1 MNTENST
8 QTNASHLVEID
19 YLLSSVAIRE
29 RAGQIL
35 HLARTDSLEHFSL
48 DEQKLP
54 ILVQAL
60 IDEIH
65 QNYPDHAI
73 PYHSRWR
80 HFDVGGVNRLDS
92 LDTSLKAL
100 SSLERCM
107 AKIELT
113 IISVLLDAGAGEVW
127 QYSDPLTK
135 RKYSRSEGL
144 AIASLH
150 GFGSMVF
157 GPKPFQVSSDA
168 LKKINIQNLSELF
181 QVTPSNPL
189 QGLAGRASLMNALGE
204 LVQEL
209 PVLHDANSLR
219 LGNFM
224 GLILERT
231 VENTIEANVLL
242 SIVLKT
248 FGNIWPGRLTIDGTS
263 LGDVWKHPLVK
274 GMGCTNNLVPFHK
287 LSQWLTYSLLEPL
300 EEFGIT
306 VKNIDELTGLAEY
319 RNGGL
324 FIDSHIIALRDP
336 SKAQLSHTPDSE
348 LIVEWRALT
357 ISLLDILADNVR
369 KALNTSPVQLPLA
382 KVLQGGTWSLGRKY
396 AKSLR
401 EDGGPP
407 IRIRSDGT
415 VF

>member
-80 HFDVGGVNRLDS
+80 HFDVGGANRLDS

>member
-204 LVQEL
+204 LVQGL
-209 PVLHDANSLR
+209 PILHDANSLR

>member
-1 MNTENST
+1 MDTENST
-8 QTNASHLVEID
+8 QTNASHLAEID
-19 YLLSSVAIRE
+19 YLLSSAAIRE
-29 RAGQIL
+29 RTGQLL
-35 HLARTDSLEHFSL
+35 HLARTDSLEHFTL

-65 QNYPDHAI
+65 QNYPDHTI

-80 HFDVGGVNRLDS
+80 HFDVGGANRLDS
-92 LDTSLKAL
+92 LDASLKDL

-107 AKIELT
+107 AKMELT

-144 AIASLH
+144 AVASLY

-168 LKKINIQNLSELF
+168 LKIINIEQLSELF

-189 QGLAGRASLMNALGE
+189 QGLPGRVSLMNALGE
-204 LVQEL
+204 LVQKL
-209 PVLHDANSLR
+209 PALNNTTSLR

-224 GLILERT
+224 GLILEQT
-231 VENTIEANVLL
+231 SENTIEANVLL

-324 FIDSHIIALRDP
+324 FIDSHIIALRDS

-369 KALNTSPVQLPLA
+369 KALNTSPVQVPLA

-396 AKSLR
+396 AKRLR
-401 EDGGPP
+401 NDGGPP
-407 IRIRSDGT
+407 IRILSDGT

>member
-48 DEQKLP
+48 DEQRLP

-168 LKKINIQNLSELF
+168 LKKITIQNLSELF

>member
-1 MNTENST
+1 MDTENST
-8 QTNASHLVEID
+8 QTNASHLAEID
-19 YLLSSVAIRE
+19 YILSSTAIRE

-35 HLARTDSLEHFSL
+35 NLARTESLAHFSL
-48 DEQKLP
+48 NEEKLP
-54 ILVQAL
+54 ILARAL

-80 HFDVGGVNRLDS
+80 HFDVGGTNRLDS

-113 IISVLLDAGAGEVW
+113 IISVLLDAGAGEAW
-127 QYSDPLTK
+127 QYSEPQTN

-144 AIASLH
+144 AIASLY

-168 LKKINIQNLSELF
+168 LKTINIEQLSELF

-189 QGLAGRASLMNALGE
+189 QGLAGRVSLMNALGE
-204 LVQEL
+204 LVQKL
-209 PVLHDANSLR
+209 PALNNTTSLR

-224 GLILERT
+224 GLILEQT
-231 VENTIEANVLL
+231 SENTIEANVLL

-324 FIDSHIIALRDP
+324 FIDSQLITLKDP
-336 SKAQLSHTPDSE
+336 SKAQLLHTPDSE

-369 KALNTSPVQLPLA
+369 KTLNMSPMQLPLA

-401 EDGGPP
+401 DNGGPP